1 MLKFWFYLRLIL
13 EQAVMEITWFTWTVL
28 IGLVC
33 ITDAVDLFTSTS
45 QIRNLVVSE
54 DIVREELKVY
64 INKEEK
70 RIAELKK

>member
-1 MLKFWFYLRLIL
+1 
-13 EQAVMEITWFTWTVL
+13 MEITWFTWTVL
-28 IGLVC
+28 IGLIC

>member
-1 MLKFWFYLRLIL
+1 
-13 EQAVMEITWFTWTVL
+13 MEITWFTWTVL

>member
-1 MLKFWFYLRLIL
+1 
-13 EQAVMEITWFTWTVL
+13 MEITWFTWTVL

-45 QIRNLVVSE
+45 QIRNLVASE